1 MNLNFWTWDWKGFW
15 LELEDL
21 FTVKRD
27 SVVLDYTTDKIL
39 NPMPETPP
47 ITPQNA
53 PTEVLPPK
61 YDWSTP
67 DTVRQSIRV
76 ICDEEGLTVKQ
87 KNNLSATVHCESGY
101 KNLIHPNMVN
111 GKVSTTD
118 FGYFMI
124 NDWWHIGP
132 GKDFPS
138 TDYVMNNPEVVC
150 RWMCRQWKAG
160 NAKAWVC
167 FSKGLYLNYT
177 A

>member
-1 MNLNFWTWDWKGFW
+1 MLTNMWNWIKEFL
-15 LELEDL
+15 LELEDS
-21 FTVKRD
+21 FTIKRD
-27 SVVLDYTTDKIL
+27 TVILDHS
-39 NPMPETPP
+39 MPETPP
-47 ITPQNA
+47 KTPQNA

-67 DTVRQSIRV
+67 EAARHAIRT

-87 KNNLSATVHCESGY
+87 KNDLSATVHCESGY

-124 NDWWHIGP
+124 NDWWHIGK

-138 TDYVMNNPEVVC
+138 TDYVMQNPEAVC

-167 FSKGLYLNYT
+167 YQKGMYLSYT
-177 A
+177 S